1 MIKIV
6 KGLSFRSKHLFSKRE
21 GERERGRERET
32 ERERER
38 ERQKEN
44 LLQNNY

>member
-6 KGLSFRSKHLFSKRE
+6 KGMSFRSKHLFSKRKE
-21 GERERGRERET
+21 ERET

-38 ERQKEN
+38 ERQKEID
-44 LLQNNY
+44 YKIIIRHSK